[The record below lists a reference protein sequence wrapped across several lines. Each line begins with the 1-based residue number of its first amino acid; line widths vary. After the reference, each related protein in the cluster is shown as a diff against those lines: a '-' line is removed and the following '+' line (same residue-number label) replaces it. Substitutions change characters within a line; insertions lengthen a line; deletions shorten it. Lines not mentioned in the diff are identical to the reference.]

1 MKTIFEMMSLHCDP
15 CILYSVKVE
24 WKFYIQTYCHIV
36 WVDFANTVAI
46 IFYPSGRPHLT
57 NHPLPLSA
65 FVHFSLTPSP
75 PPSPLYVQTSFMDG
89 PLYFKDKQNN
99 QVCNTE
105 FVFPLIS
112 YFENCHF
119 LNFVVNFC
127 LGQNASIS
135 QSFDNGLIT
144 IKLTHCSRRL
154 LLPNMPTRNKLI
166 EKSLH
171 RRHVIFRL

>member
-1 MKTIFEMMSLHCDP
+1 M
-15 CILYSVKVE
+15 
-24 WKFYIQTYCHIV
+24 
-36 WVDFANTVAI
+36 VAI

-57 NHPLPLSA
+57 NHP
-65 FVHFSLTPSP
+65 P
-75 PPSPLYVQTSFMDG
+75 PPVRICPLVPDTLPPPLYVQTSFMDG

-127 LGQNASIS
+127 PGQNASIS
-135 QSFDNGLIT
+135 
-144 IKLTHCSRRL
+144 
-154 LLPNMPTRNKLI
+154 
-166 EKSLH
+166 
-171 RRHVIFRL
+171 